1 MSSESHRSKADA
13 CGRRARESQSLK
25 DIRHFRRLKQ
35 SYLTLAANE
44 AWLAGEVRPHDEVL
58 APGTE
63 GGGSHA

>member
-1 MSSESHRSKADA
+1 MSSESYRSKADA
-13 CGRRARESQSLK
+13 CGQRARESKSLK

-35 SYLTLAANE
+35 SYLALAENE
-44 AWLAGEVRPHDEVL
+44 AWLAGDVPPHDEAL